1 MIAEIIETLQSK
13 PFYGRD
19 EYIEI
24 AKGKFE
30 LRTDIKGIKRKMV
43 RAWKSGKLISNGNKE
58 NNRYRRKHWA
68 SCEGG

>member
-43 RAWKSGKLISNGNKE
+43 RAWKSGK
-58 NNRYRRKHWA
+58 
-68 SCEGG
+68 